1 MELTIIQQNGG
12 AYIDS
17 REVAAAIGKR
27 HADLLRDIERY
38 RKYVERAIERK
49 IAFND
54 FFVESTYTD
63 SIGRTLP
70 CYLVSKRGAEVIATK
85 LTGEKGV
92 LFSFAYVA
100 KFNQLEAAERER
112 EIAERNTPRL
122 TEFNSAVRNVLDGMS
137 FSRATPSRVMNFLSG
152 VYNPL
157 GIAVLPEGD
166 DCDYYTATDIA
177 RVIGVFSESGRPHG
191 HAIGAIISKLDVHS
205 GHCVMVPYGLVGFSF
220 RYDAQIAEA
229 VLNWLAERRFP
240 NNVPHDGF
248 EYHIYYDRRNPLFV
262 GHEDDYDMDDPTYDG
277 FLPDDDDDW
286 FGDEE

>member
-1 MELTIIQQNGG
+1 
-12 AYIDS
+12 
-17 REVAAAIGKR
+17 
-27 HADLLRDIERY
+27 
-38 RKYVERAIERK
+38 VERAIERK

-54 FFVESTYTD
+54 FFVESAYTD

-70 CYLVSKRGAEVIATK
+70 RYLVSKRGAEVIATK

-100 KFNQLEAAERER
+100 KFNQLEQAERER
-112 EIAERNTPRL
+112 EIEKRNTPRL
-122 TEFNSAVRNVLDGMS
+122 TEFNTAVRNVLDGMS

-157 GIAVLPEGD
+157 GIAVSPDGD
-166 DCDYYTATDIA
+166 EYGYYSATEIA
-177 RVIGVFSESGRPHG
+177 RFIGVFSESGRPHA

-205 GHCVMVPYGLVGFSF
+205 GHCVMVPYGLVGVTF
-220 RYDAQIAEA
+220 RYDEKVASA

-277 FLPDDDDDW
+277 FLPDDFVDCVVGDYDCDLDDDDDW